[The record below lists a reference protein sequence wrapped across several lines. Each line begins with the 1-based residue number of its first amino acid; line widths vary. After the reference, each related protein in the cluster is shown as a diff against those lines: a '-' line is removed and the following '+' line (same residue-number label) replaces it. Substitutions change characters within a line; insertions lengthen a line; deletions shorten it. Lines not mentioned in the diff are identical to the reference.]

1 MNDRIAQAL
10 TKIFDRHRIVFWYD
24 AKQELRDDFEALQ
37 LPGVEKLELINNE
50 YGIKYRLLRE
60 QPEQKFLLYR
70 EGPQPA
76 DLDNWLLDVQLAH
89 GEFRTD
95 QVAIWLSELELGL
108 EFTDV
113 VQAHAEFFQAI
124 KRKDA
129 LKKLLKAD
137 DTAGQIRLKMLAVC
151 TGSESRMDA
160 VVENLLDELTT
171 KNTKEHEKF
180 KLIERFNLDAFLW
193 EQMKRHYGYESDEP
207 SIRDFV
213 VTLFR
218 DCYFQNFAPEAE
230 GSGENNFRDFRAFRG
245 KKLSS
250 DALVFLKR
258 WKDSRQFEGGFETL
272 SGECAE
278 VLGIEQD
285 LAKRDFRELIELDYF
300 RLIDQKIISDLVRA
314 VAART
319 ASSGD
324 VAIWV
329 RQRRQGHWYREYRH
343 LYEAVDYAV
352 RFMQTLSEIVI
363 FEPQMNTGGHRS
375 EKDIRVN
382 PCESLVPNSLGSWV
396 ERYAKSW
403 FLLDQLYRKFTY
415 HVRMSGQAS
424 LMGSLTDQVENL
436 YSNNYLLK
444 LGDRFQTFVDAA
456 SKWEAFPVR
465 KQKEFFEHW
474 VRPFLRKDNK
484 VCVIISDAMRYE
496 IGDELLSLIRQED
509 RYSAELEPALSML
522 PSYTQLGMAALLP
535 NKALAI
541 ADNETGTVLV
551 DGQNSQGTANRIK
564 ILGQAISQRATA
576 CKADELMAMKG
587 DDCRALVRDH
597 DVIYVYHNRIDAT
610 GDKRESEER
619 VFEAVE
625 ETLQEL
631 IRLIK
636 KLTGANANNLLVTS
650 DHGFIYQNRAI
661 DESDFVGE
669 EPQMDTD
676 GHGLKNGNKNIC
688 VNPCESVVLFKDRR
702 FILGRNL
709 PKHPGLHKF
718 TPEQL
723 GLAGEVEVQ
732 IPKSINRLRLKGS
745 GSRFV
750 HGGASLQEVV
760 IPVLK
765 INKKRQSDVTAV
777 EVDILRGASS
787 VITSG
792 QLAVTLYQ
800 AGPVT
805 DKIQLRVLRA
815 GIYTEAGDLISDSH
829 DLTFD
834 LSSENPRE
842 RELQVRFV
850 LTRKAD
856 EANGQEVILRLEEKH
871 AGTSHYKEYKS
882 LRYLMRRSFTSD
894 FDF

>member
-10 TKIFDRHRIVFWYD
+10 TKLFDRHRIVFWYD
-24 AKQELRDDFEALQ
+24 AKRELHEDFEELK

-113 VQAHAEFFQAI
+113 VQTHAEFFQAI

-151 TGSESRMDA
+151 TGSEPRMDA
-160 VVENLLDELTT
+160 VVENLLQELADGRDE
-171 KNTKEHEKF
+171 KI
-180 KLIERFNLDAFLW
+180 KLVGRCSLDGFLW
-193 EQMKRHYGYESDEP
+193 EQMSRCYGYKSDEP
-207 SIRDFV
+207 GIRDFAV
-213 VTLFR
+213 ELFKS
-218 DCYFQNFAPEAE
+218 CFAMSTD
-230 GSGENNFRDFRAFRG
+230 GQI
-245 KKLSS
+245 KLTG
-250 DALVFLKR
+250 DAMVFLKR

-272 SGECAE
+272 SEECSD

-314 VAART
+314 VESRT
-319 ASSGD
+319 VSSGD
-324 VAIWV
+324 VSLWV
-329 RQRRQGHWYREYRH
+329 RQRRQGHWYGEYRH
-343 LYEAVDYAV
+343 LYEAIDDAA
-352 RFMQTLSEIVI
+352 RFIHALNELSFI
-363 FEPQMNTGGHRS
+363 M
-375 EKDIRVN
+375 
-382 PCESLVPNSLGSWV
+382 ESLSDGVQ
-396 ERYAKSW
+396 RYIKSW
-403 FLLDQLYRKFTY
+403 YKIDQVYRKFTW

-424 LMGSLTDQVENL
+424 LMGSLADHIENL
-436 YSNNYLLK
+436 YSNAYLLK
-444 LGDRFQTFVDAA
+444 LGDCFQSFVDK
-456 SKWEAFPVR
+456 SISWEALPVPR
-465 KQKEFFEHW
+465 QNSFFEHW
-474 VRPFLRKDNK
+474 VQPFLQRDNK

-496 IGDELLSLIRQED
+496 VGDELLGLIRQED
-509 RYSAELEPALSML
+509 RYGAELEPVLSML
-522 PSYTQLGMAALLP
+522 PSYTQLGMASLLP
-535 NKALAI
+535 NQELALV
-541 ADNETGTVLV
+541 DNDSGTVVV
-551 DGQNSQGTANRIK
+551 DGQHSRGLENRIK
-564 ILGQAISQRATA
+564 ILARSDRYRGTA
-576 CKADELMAMKG
+576 LKADALMAMHG
-587 DDCRALVRDH
+587 DDCRALLRDH

-610 GDKRESEER
+610 GDKRETEER

-631 IRLIK
+631 IRLVK
-636 KLTGANANNLLVTS
+636 KLTAANANNLLVTA
-650 DHGFIYQNRAI
+650 DHGFIYQNRPI
-661 DESDFVGE
+661 DESDFSGDDASGE
-669 EPQMDTD
+669 V
-676 GHGLKNGNKNIC
+676 I
-688 VNPCESVVLFKDRR
+688 LFRDRR
-702 FILGRNL
+702 FVLGKKL
-709 PKHPGLHKF
+709 AEVPGLHTF
-718 TPEQL
+718 TSRQL
-723 GLAGEVEVQ
+723 GLAGDVEVQ
-732 IPKSINRLRLKGS
+732 IPRSINRLRLKGS

-765 INKKRQSDVTAV
+765 INKKRESDTAAV

-787 VITSG
+787 IITSG
-792 QLAVTLYQ
+792 QLAVSFYQ

-805 DKIQLRVLRA
+805 EKVQARTFQA
-815 GIYTEAGDLISDSH
+815 GIYNEAGELISDLH
-829 DLTFD
+829 ELLFD
-834 LSSENPRE
+834 LASDNPRE
-842 RELQVRFV
+842 RELQVQFV

-856 EANGQEVILRLEEKH
+856 EVNGQEVILRLEEKL

>member
-1 MNDRIAQAL
+1 MENRVAQTL
-10 TKIFDRHRIVFWYD
+10 TKLFDRHRIVFWYD

-37 LPGVEKLELINNE
+37 LPGVEKLTLANNE
-50 YGIKYRLLRE
+50 YGLKYKLLRE

-70 EGPQPA
+70 EGPQPD

-113 VQAHAEFFQAI
+113 AQAHAEFFQAI
-124 KRKDA
+124 NRKDT

-151 TGSESRMDA
+151 AGSEPRMDA
-160 VVENLLDELTT
+160 VVENLLQELVDGRDE
-171 KNTKEHEKF
+171 KI
-180 KLIERFNLDAFLW
+180 KLIGRCYLEGFLW
-193 EQMKRHYGYESDEP
+193 EQMTRCYGYKSDEP
-207 SIRDFV
+207 GIRDFV
-213 VTLFR
+213 IELFKS
-218 DCYFQNFAPEAE
+218 CYAMDTDGQV
-230 GSGENNFRDFRAFRG
+230 
-245 KKLSS
+245 KLTG

-278 VLGIEQD
+278 ALGIERD
-285 LAKRDFRELIELDYF
+285 LANRDFRELIELDYF
-300 RLIDQKIISDLVRA
+300 RLIDLKIISDLVQA
-314 VAART
+314 VSALT
-319 ASSGD
+319 VSSDD
-324 VAIWV
+324 VEIWV
-329 RQRRQGHWYREYRH
+329 RKRRQGHWYREYKH
-343 LYEAVDYAV
+343 LYEAVNYAAQFTHALGEAKLAMDSLAEGV
-352 RFMQTLSEIVI
+352 QCYS
-363 FEPQMNTGGHRS
+363 RS
-375 EKDIRVN
+375 WYR
-382 PCESLVPNSLGSWV
+382 
-396 ERYAKSW
+396 
-403 FLLDQLYRKFTY
+403 LDQLYRKFTY
-415 HVRMSGQAS
+415 HVRMSGQTS
-424 LMGSLTDQVENL
+424 LMGSLTEQIENL

-444 LGDRFQTFVDAA
+444 LGDRFQTFVDSA

-465 KQKEFFEHW
+465 KQKEFFDCW

-484 VCVIISDAMRYE
+484 VCVIISDALRYE

-535 NKALAI
+535 NKTLAI

-551 DGQNSQGTANRIK
+551 DGQSSQGTDNRVK
-564 ILGQAISQRATA
+564 ILGQPNDYRAMA
-576 CKADELMAMKG
+576 CKAGELMDMKV
-587 DDCRALVRDH
+587 DDRRALVREH
-597 DVIYVYHNRIDAT
+597 DVIYVYHNRIDAI
-610 GDKRESEER
+610 GDNRESEER
-619 VFEAVE
+619 VFEEVE
-625 ETLQEL
+625 KTLEDL
-631 IRLIK
+631 ISLIK

-650 DHGFIYQNRAI
+650 DHGFIYQNRPI
-661 DESDFVGE
+661 DESDYSWVEAEGD
-669 EPQMDTD
+669 QI
-676 GHGLKNGNKNIC
+676 LYRN
-688 VNPCESVVLFKDRR
+688 RR
-702 FILGRNL
+702 FVLG
-709 PKHPGLHKF
+709 KGLAEASSLRKF
-718 TPEQL
+718 TSEQL
-723 GLAGEVEVQ
+723 GLVGEVEAQ

-745 GSRFV
+745 GSRFA

-765 INKKRQSDVTAV
+765 INKKRQSDVTVV

-800 AGPVT
+800 ANPVT
-805 DKIQLRVLRA
+805 DKIQPRALRA

-829 DLTFD
+829 NLTFD
-834 LSSENPRE
+834 LSSDNHRG

-856 EANGQEVILRLEEKH
+856 EANGHDVILRLEEKH

>member
-10 TKIFDRHRIVFWYD
+10 TKLFDRHRIVFWYD

-37 LPGVEKLELINNE
+37 LHGVEKLELINNE
-50 YGIKYRLLRE
+50 YGIKYKLLRE

-113 VQAHAEFFQAI
+113 VQAHAEFFQAV

-137 DTAGQIRLKMLAVC
+137 DTSGQIRLKMLAVC
-151 TGSESRMDA
+151 TGSEPRMDA
-160 VVENLLDELTT
+160 VVENLLQELADGRDE
-171 KNTKEHEKF
+171 KI
-180 KLIERFNLDAFLW
+180 KLIGRCSLDGFLW
-193 EQMKRHYGYESDEP
+193 EQMTRCYGYKSDEP
-207 SIRDFV
+207 GIRDFAIE
-213 VTLFR
+213 LFKS
-218 DCYFQNFAPEAE
+218 CYAMGTDGQV
-230 GSGENNFRDFRAFRG
+230 
-245 KKLSS
+245 KLTG
-250 DALVFLKR
+250 DAMVFLKR

-314 VAART
+314 VAAHT
-319 ASSGD
+319 ASSSD

-343 LYEAVDYAV
+343 LYEAVDYAA
-352 RFMQTLSEIVI
+352 RFVHALGEAKLAM
-363 FEPQMNTGGHRS
+363 
-375 EKDIRVN
+375 D
-382 PCESLVPNSLGSWV
+382 SLAEGVQ
-396 ERYAKSW
+396 RYSRFW
-403 FLLDQLYRKFTY
+403 YQLDQLYRKFTY

-424 LMGSLTDQVENL
+424 LMDSLTDQIENL

-465 KQKEFFEHW
+465 KQNEFFEHW
-474 VRPFLRKDNK
+474 VQPFLRKDNK

-522 PSYTQLGMAALLP
+522 PSYTQIGMAALLP

-551 DGQNSQGTANRIK
+551 DGQSSQGTANRIK

-576 CKADELMAMKG
+576 CKAEELMAMKG

-636 KLTGANANNLLVTS
+636 KLNNANLYNFLVTS

-661 DESDFVGE
+661 EESDFSGVDAEGD
-669 EPQMDTD
+669 Q
-676 GHGLKNGNKNIC
+676 I
-688 VNPCESVVLFKDRR
+688 LFRDRR
-702 FILGRNL
+702 FVLGKGL
-709 PKHPGLHKF
+709 AEASSLHKF

-792 QLAVTLYQ
+792 QLAVTMYQ

-805 DKIQLRVLRA
+805 DKIQSRVLRA

-834 LSSENPRE
+834 LSSDNPRE

>member
-1 MNDRIAQAL
+1 MENRIAQAL
-10 TKIFDRHRIVFWYD
+10 TKLFDRHRIVFWYD

-151 TGSESRMDA
+151 TGSEPRMDA
-160 VVENLLDELTT
+160 VVENLLQELADGRDE
-171 KNTKEHEKF
+171 KI
-180 KLIERFNLDAFLW
+180 KLVGRCSLDGFLW
-193 EQMKRHYGYESDEP
+193 EQMTRYYGYKSDES
-207 SIRDFV
+207 SIRDFAIE
-213 VTLFR
+213 LFKS
-218 DCYFQNFAPEAE
+218 CYAMGTDGQV
-230 GSGENNFRDFRAFRG
+230 
-245 KKLSS
+245 KLTG

-258 WKDSRQFEGGFETL
+258 WKDSRQFEDGFETL

-278 VLGIEQD
+278 VLGIEQN

-300 RLIDQKIISDLVRA
+300 RLIDQKIISDLVRV
-314 VAART
+314 VATRT

-329 RQRRQGHWYREYRH
+329 RQRRQSHWYREYRH
-343 LYEAVDYAV
+343 LYEAVDYAA
-352 RFMQTLSEIVI
+352 RFTHALSEAKLV
-363 FEPQMNTGGHRS
+363 M
-375 EKDIRVN
+375 D
-382 PCESLVPNSLGSWV
+382 SLAEGVQ
-396 ERYAKSW
+396 RYSRFW
-403 FLLDQLYRKFTY
+403 YQLDQFYRKFTY

-424 LMGSLTDQVENL
+424 LMGSLTEQIENL

-444 LGDRFQTFVDAA
+444 LGDRFQVFVDAA
-456 SKWEAFPVR
+456 SKWEASPVY
-465 KQKEFFEHW
+465 KQKKFFEYW

-535 NKALAI
+535 NKTLAL

-551 DGQNSQGTANRIK
+551 DGQSSQGTANRIK

-636 KLTGANANNLLVTS
+636 KLTGANANNLLVTA

-661 DESDFVGE
+661 DESDFSGVDAEGD
-669 EPQMDTD
+669 Q
-676 GHGLKNGNKNIC
+676 I
-688 VNPCESVVLFKDRR
+688 LFRDRR
-702 FILGRNL
+702 FVLGKGL
-709 PKHPGLHKF
+709 ADASSLHKF

-792 QLAVTLYQ
+792 QLAVTIYQ
-800 AGPVT
+800 TEPVT
-805 DKIQLRVLRA
+805 DKIQPRVLRA

-829 DLTFD
+829 ALTFD
-834 LSSENPRE
+834 LSSDNPRE

-882 LRYLMRRSFTSD
+882 LRYLIRRSFTSD

>member
-1 MNDRIAQAL
+1 MNSQIQAAL
-10 TKIFDRHRIVFWYD
+10 SKLFNKHRIVFWYD

-37 LPGVEKLELINNE
+37 LPDVEKLELTNNE
-50 YGIKYRLLRE
+50 YGLKYRLLRE

-129 LKKLLKAD
+129 LRKLLTAD
-137 DTAGQIRLKMLAVC
+137 DTPGQIRLKMLAVC
-151 TGSESRMDA
+151 TGSEPRMDS
-160 VVENLLDELTT
+160 VVENLLQELADGRDE
-171 KNTKEHEKF
+171 KV
-180 KLIERFNLDAFLW
+180 KLVGRCSLDGCLW
-193 EQMKRHYGYESDEP
+193 EQMTRCYGYKSDEP
-207 SIRDFV
+207 GIRDFAIE
-213 VTLFR
+213 LFKS
-218 DCYFQNFAPEAE
+218 CYAMGTDGQV
-230 GSGENNFRDFRAFRG
+230 
-245 KKLSS
+245 KLTS

-258 WKDSRQFEGGFETL
+258 WKDSRQFESGFEAI

-285 LAKRDFRELIELDYF
+285 LTRRDFRELIELDYF
-300 RLIDQKIISDLVRA
+300 RLVDQKIISDLLRA
-314 VAART
+314 VASRT
-319 ASSGD
+319 VSSGD
-324 VAIWV
+324 VSLWV
-329 RQRRQGHWYREYRH
+329 RQRRQSHWYSEYRH
-343 LYEAVDYAV
+343 LYEAVDYAAQFTHALGEAKLDMDSLAEGV
-352 RFMQTLSEIVI
+352 QCYSRFWY
-363 FEPQMNTGGHRS
+363 
-375 EKDIRVN
+375 K
-382 PCESLVPNSLGSWV
+382 
-396 ERYAKSW
+396 
-403 FLLDQLYRKFTY
+403 LDQFYRKFTY

-424 LMGSLTDQVENL
+424 LMGTLTDQVENL
-436 YSNNYLLK
+436 YSNTYLLK
-444 LGDRFQTFVDAA
+444 LGDRFQTYVNEA
-456 SKWEAFPVR
+456 SKWEAFPVH

-484 VCVIISDAMRYE
+484 IYVIISDAMRYE
-496 IGDELLSLIRQED
+496 IGEELLSLIRQED

-535 NKALAI
+535 NKELAI

-551 DGQNSQGTANRIK
+551 DGQSSQGTANRAK
-564 ILGQAISQRATA
+564 ILQAALDGRG
-576 CKADELMAMKG
+576 KAIKAEEFMQLNR
-587 DDCRALVRDH
+587 DDSRDLLKAN
-597 DVIYVYHNRIDAT
+597 DVLYIYHNRIDQA
-610 GDKRESEER
+610 GDKMHSEGQA
-619 VFEAVE
+619 FEATE
-625 ETLQEL
+625 QTLKDL
-631 IRLIK
+631 VKLVK
-636 KLTGANANNLLVTS
+636 KLTAANANNILITA
-650 DHGFIYQNRAI
+650 DHGFIYQHKELN
-661 DESDFVGE
+661 ESDF
-669 EPQMDTD
+669 
-676 GHGLKNGNKNIC
+676 L
-688 VNPCESVVLFKDRR
+688 SVDASGDAILYRDRR
-702 FILGRNL
+702 FVLGKGL
-709 PKHPGLHKF
+709 VESASLHKF
-718 TPEQL
+718 TSEQL
-723 GLAGEVEVQ
+723 DLTGEVEVQ

-765 INKKRQSDVTAV
+765 INKKRQSDVTTV
-777 EVDILRGASS
+777 EVDILRGTSS

-792 QLAVTLYQ
+792 QLAVTMYQ
-800 AGPVT
+800 AAPMT
-805 DKIQLRVLRA
+805 DKIQPRVLRA

-834 LSSENPRE
+834 LTSDNPRE
-842 RELQVRFV
+842 RELQVRFL

-856 EANGQEVILRLEEKH
+856 VVNGQEVVLRLEEKH

>member
-1 MNDRIAQAL
+1 MENRIAKAL
-10 TKIFDRHRIVFWYD
+10 TKLFDRHRIVFWYD
-24 AKQELRDDFEALQ
+24 SKQELRDDFEMLS
-37 LPGVEKLELINNE
+37 LPGIEKLELANNE
-50 YGIKYRLLRE
+50 YGIKHKLLRE

-70 EGPQPA
+70 DGPQPA

-108 EFTDV
+108 EFAEV
-113 VQAHAEFFQAI
+113 VQDHAEFFQAI

-137 DTAGQIRLKMLAVC
+137 DTVGQIRLKMLAVC
-151 TGSESRMDA
+151 TGSESRMDS
-160 VVENLLDELTT
+160 VVEYLLQELSDGRDE
-171 KNTKEHEKF
+171 KI
-180 KLIERFNLDAFLW
+180 KLIGRCSLEDFLW
-193 EQMKRHYGYESDEP
+193 EQMARCYGYKSNEP
-207 SIRDFV
+207 GIRDFV
-213 VTLFR
+213 IELFKT
-218 DCYFQNFAPEAE
+218 CYAMGTDGQVNLT
-230 GSGENNFRDFRAFRG
+230 G
-245 KKLSS
+245 

-258 WKDSRQFEGGFETL
+258 WKDSRQFEDGFETL
-272 SGECAE
+272 SGECGE
-278 VLGIEQD
+278 VLGVEQE

-300 RLIDQKIISDLVRA
+300 RLIDLKIISDLVKS

-319 ASSGD
+319 VSSGD
-324 VAIWV
+324 IAIWV
-329 RQRRQGHWYREYRH
+329 RQRRQSHWYREFQH
-343 LYEAVDYAV
+343 LYEAIDYAAQ
-352 RFMQTLSEIVI
+352 FIQ
-363 FEPQMNTGGHRS
+363 
-375 EKDIRVN
+375 
-382 PCESLVPNSLGSWV
+382 SLGEAKLVMDSLTEGV
-396 ERYAKSW
+396 GRYSRLW
-403 FLLDQLYRKFTY
+403 YRIDQLYRKFTY
-415 HVRMSGQAS
+415 HVRKSGQAS
-424 LMGSLTDQVENL
+424 LMSTLTDQIENL

-444 LGDRFQTFVDAA
+444 LGDCFQTFVDSA
-456 SKWEAFPVR
+456 SKWEAFPVHR
-465 KQKEFFEHW
+465 QNEFFDSW
-474 VRPFLRKDNK
+474 VQPFLRKDNK

-496 IGDELLSLIRQED
+496 IGEELLSLIRQED
-509 RYSAELEPALSML
+509 RYSAELEPALSLL

-535 NKALAI
+535 NKSLAI
-541 ADNETGTVLV
+541 ADNDTGTVLV
-551 DGQNSQGTANRIK
+551 DGQSSQGTANRIK
-564 ILGQAISQRATA
+564 ILKQAMSQRATA

-587 DDCRALVRDH
+587 EDCRDLVRDH

-625 ETLQEL
+625 ETLQDL
-631 IRLIK
+631 IRLVK
-636 KLTGANANNLLVTS
+636 KLTAANASNLLITS

-661 DESDFVGE
+661 VESDFSGSDAEGE
-669 EPQMDTD
+669 Q
-676 GHGLKNGNKNIC
+676 I
-688 VNPCESVVLFKDRR
+688 LFRDRR
-702 FILGRNL
+702 FVLG
-709 PKHPGLHKF
+709 KGLFESSSLHTF
-718 TPEQL
+718 TSDQL
-723 GLAGEVEVQ
+723 GLVGEVEVQ

-777 EVDILRGASS
+777 EVEILRGTSS

-792 QLAVTLYQ
+792 QLAVVMYQ

-805 DKIQLRVLRA
+805 EKIQPRVLRA
-815 GIYTEAGDLISDSH
+815 GIYTESGDLISDSH

-834 LSSENPRE
+834 LSSDNPRD

-850 LTRKAD
+850 LSRKAD
-856 EANGQEVILRLEEKH
+856 EVNGQEVILRLEEKH

-882 LRYLMRRSFTSD
+882 VRYLMRRSFTSD

>member
-1 MNDRIAQAL
+1 MENRIAQAL
-10 TKIFDRHRIVFWYD
+10 TKLFDRHRIVFWYD
-24 AKQELRDDFEALQ
+24 AKQELRDDFEALS
-37 LPGVEKLELINNE
+37 LPAVEKLELINNE
-50 YGIKYRLLRE
+50 YGIKYKLLRE

-113 VQAHAEFFQAI
+113 VQANAEFFKAV

-129 LKKLLKAD
+129 LKNLLKAD

-151 TGSESRMDA
+151 TGSEPRMDA
-160 VVENLLDELTT
+160 VVENLLQELADGRDE
-171 KNTKEHEKF
+171 KI
-180 KLIERFNLDAFLW
+180 KLVGRCSLDDFFW
-193 EQMKRHYGYESDEP
+193 EQMIRYYGYKSDELG
-207 SIRDFV
+207 IRDFAIE
-213 VTLFR
+213 LFKS
-218 DCYFQNFAPEAE
+218 CYAMGTNGQV
-230 GSGENNFRDFRAFRG
+230 
-245 KKLSS
+245 KLTG
-250 DALVFLKR
+250 DAMVFLKR
-258 WKDSRQFEGGFETL
+258 WKDSRQFEGSFETL

-285 LAKRDFRELIELDYF
+285 LTKRDFRELIDLDYF
-300 RLIDQKIISDLVRA
+300 RLIDQKIISELVR
-314 VAART
+314 VVSTRT

-343 LYEAVDYAV
+343 LYEAVDYAAQFTHALGEAKLAMDSLAEGV
-352 RFMQTLSEIVI
+352 QRYSRF
-363 FEPQMNTGGHRS
+363 
-375 EKDIRVN
+375 
-382 PCESLVPNSLGSWV
+382 W
-396 ERYAKSW
+396 Y
-403 FLLDQLYRKFTY
+403 LLDQLYRKFTY

-424 LMGSLTDQVENL
+424 LMGSLTDQIENL

-444 LGDRFQTFVDAA
+444 LGDRFQTFVDSA

-465 KQKEFFEHW
+465 KQKEFFEYW

-496 IGDELLSLIRQED
+496 IGDELMSLIRQED

-522 PSYTQLGMAALLP
+522 PSYTQIGMAALLP
-535 NKALAI
+535 NKTLAI

-551 DGQNSQGTANRIK
+551 DGQSSQGTANRIK
-564 ILGQAISQRATA
+564 ILGQAITQRATA

-597 DVIYVYHNRIDAT
+597 DVIYIYHNRIDAT

-636 KLTGANANNLLVTS
+636 KLTGANASNLLVTS
-650 DHGFIYQNRAI
+650 DHGFIYQNRTI
-661 DESDFVGE
+661 DESDFSGVDAEG
-669 EPQMDTD
+669 D
-676 GHGLKNGNKNIC
+676 KI
-688 VNPCESVVLFKDRR
+688 LFRDRR
-702 FILGRNL
+702 FVLG
-709 PKHPGLHKF
+709 KGLTEASSLRKF

-723 GLAGEVEVQ
+723 GLAGEVEVH

-792 QLAVTLYQ
+792 QLAVTMYQ

-805 DKIQLRVLRA
+805 DKIQPRVLRA

-834 LSSENPRE
+834 LSSDNPRE

-871 AGTSHYKEYKS
+871 GGTSHYKEYKS
-882 LRYLMRRSFTSD
+882 LRYLIRRSFTSD

>member
-1 MNDRIAQAL
+1 MNNRIEQAL
-10 TKIFDRHRIVFWYD
+10 NKLFERHRIVFWYD
-24 AKQELRDDFEALQ
+24 TKQELLADYEALS
-37 LPGVEKLELINNE
+37 LPGIEKLKINNNE
-50 YGIKYRLLRE
+50 YGIKYRLLR
-60 QPEQKFLLYR
+60 QQREQKFLLYHD
-70 EGPQPA
+70 GPQPA
-76 DLDNWLLDVQLAH
+76 DLGNWLLDVQLAQ

-95 QVAIWLSELELGL
+95 QAAIWLSELELGL

-113 VQAHAEFFQAI
+113 VQAHADFFQAT
-124 KRKDA
+124 KRRDT
-129 LKKLLKAD
+129 LKRLLKAD
-137 DTAGQIRLKMLAVC
+137 DTAGQICLKMLAVC
-151 TGSESRMDA
+151 TGCEPHLDA
-160 VVENLLDELTT
+160 VVENLLQDLADGRDE
-171 KNTKEHEKF
+171 KI
-180 KLIERFNLDAFLW
+180 KLVGRCKLDSFLW
-193 EQMKRHYGYESDEP
+193 EQMTRGYGYRSDAP
-207 SIRDFV
+207 GIRDFAIE
-213 VTLFR
+213 LFKS
-218 DCYFQNFAPEAE
+218 CYAMGTDGQV
-230 GSGENNFRDFRAFRG
+230 
-245 KKLSS
+245 KLTG
-250 DALVFLKR
+250 DAMVFLKR
-258 WKDSRQFEGGFETL
+258 WKDSRQFEGSFETL

-343 LYEAVDYAV
+343 LYEAVDYAAQFTHALGEAKLAMDSLAEGV
-352 RFMQTLSEIVI
+352 QRYSRFWYQI
-363 FEPQMNTGGHRS
+363 
-375 EKDIRVN
+375 
-382 PCESLVPNSLGSWV
+382 
-396 ERYAKSW
+396 
-403 FLLDQLYRKFTY
+403 DQFYRKFTY

-424 LMGSLTDQVENL
+424 LMGTLTDQIENL

-456 SKWEAFPVR
+456 SKWEAFPVCR
-465 KQKEFFEHW
+465 QKEFFKHW

-535 NKALAI
+535 NKELAI

-551 DGQNSQGTANRIK
+551 DGQSSQGTANRIK
-564 ILGQAISQRATA
+564 ILGKAISQRATA

-636 KLTGANANNLLVTS
+636 KLTGANANNLVVTS

-661 DESDFVGE
+661 DESDFSGVDAEGD
-669 EPQMDTD
+669 Q
-676 GHGLKNGNKNIC
+676 I
-688 VNPCESVVLFKDRR
+688 LFRDRR
-702 FILGRNL
+702 FVLGKGL
-709 PKHPGLHKF
+709 VAASSLHKF

-792 QLAVTLYQ
+792 QLAVTMYQ

-834 LSSENPRE
+834 LSSDNPRE

>member
-1 MNDRIAQAL
+1 VN
-10 TKIFDRHRIVFWYD
+10 T
-24 AKQELRDDFEALQ
+24 
-37 LPGVEKLELINNE
+37 
-50 YGIKYRLLRE
+50 GI
-60 QPEQKFLLYR
+60 
-70 EGPQPA
+70 
-76 DLDNWLLDVQLAH
+76 
-89 GEFRTD
+89 
-95 QVAIWLSELELGL
+95 
-108 EFTDV
+108 
-113 VQAHAEFFQAI
+113 
-124 KRKDA
+124 
-129 LKKLLKAD
+129 
-137 DTAGQIRLKMLAVC
+137 
-151 TGSESRMDA
+151 
-160 VVENLLDELTT
+160 
-171 KNTKEHEKF
+171 
-180 KLIERFNLDAFLW
+180 
-193 EQMKRHYGYESDEP
+193 
-207 SIRDFV
+207 
-213 VTLFR
+213 
-218 DCYFQNFAPEAE
+218 
-230 GSGENNFRDFRAFRG
+230 
-245 KKLSS
+245 
-250 DALVFLKR
+250 
-258 WKDSRQFEGGFETL
+258 
-272 SGECAE
+272 
-278 VLGIEQD
+278 
-285 LAKRDFRELIELDYF
+285 
-300 RLIDQKIISDLVRA
+300 
-314 VAART
+314 
-319 ASSGD
+319 
-324 VAIWV
+324 
-329 RQRRQGHWYREYRH
+329 
-343 LYEAVDYAV
+343 LYEAVDYAAQFTHALGEAKLAMDSLAEGV
-352 RFMQTLSEIVI
+352 QRYSRFWYQ
-363 FEPQMNTGGHRS
+363 
-375 EKDIRVN
+375 
-382 PCESLVPNSLGSWV
+382 
-396 ERYAKSW
+396 
-403 FLLDQLYRKFTY
+403 LDQLYRKFTY

-424 LMGSLTDQVENL
+424 LMGSLTEQIENL

-551 DGQNSQGTANRIK
+551 DGQSSQGTANRIK

-661 DESDFVGE
+661 DESDFSGVDAEGE
-669 EPQMDTD
+669 Q
-676 GHGLKNGNKNIC
+676 I
-688 VNPCESVVLFKDRR
+688 LFRDRR
-702 FILGRNL
+702 FVLGKGL
-709 PKHPGLHKF
+709 AEASSLHKF

-792 QLAVTLYQ
+792 QLAVTMYQ

-805 DKIQLRVLRA
+805 DKIQPRVLRA

-834 LSSENPRE
+834 LSSDNPRE

>member
-1 MNDRIAQAL
+1 
-10 TKIFDRHRIVFWYD
+10 
-24 AKQELRDDFEALQ
+24 
-37 LPGVEKLELINNE
+37 
-50 YGIKYRLLRE
+50 
-60 QPEQKFLLYR
+60 
-70 EGPQPA
+70 
-76 DLDNWLLDVQLAH
+76 
-89 GEFRTD
+89 
-95 QVAIWLSELELGL
+95 
-108 EFTDV
+108 
-113 VQAHAEFFQAI
+113 
-124 KRKDA
+124 
-129 LKKLLKAD
+129 
-137 DTAGQIRLKMLAVC
+137 
-151 TGSESRMDA
+151 
-160 VVENLLDELTT
+160 
-171 KNTKEHEKF
+171 
-180 KLIERFNLDAFLW
+180 
-193 EQMKRHYGYESDEP
+193 
-207 SIRDFV
+207 
-213 VTLFR
+213 
-218 DCYFQNFAPEAE
+218 
-230 GSGENNFRDFRAFRG
+230 
-245 KKLSS
+245 
-250 DALVFLKR
+250 
-258 WKDSRQFEGGFETL
+258 
-272 SGECAE
+272 
-278 VLGIEQD
+278 
-285 LAKRDFRELIELDYF
+285 
-300 RLIDQKIISDLVRA
+300 
-314 VAART
+314 
-319 ASSGD
+319 
-324 VAIWV
+324 
-329 RQRRQGHWYREYRH
+329 
-343 LYEAVDYAV
+343 
-352 RFMQTLSEIVI
+352 
-363 FEPQMNTGGHRS
+363 
-375 EKDIRVN
+375 
-382 PCESLVPNSLGSWV
+382 
-396 ERYAKSW
+396 
-403 FLLDQLYRKFTY
+403 
-415 HVRMSGQAS
+415 
-424 LMGSLTDQVENL
+424 
-436 YSNNYLLK
+436 LK
-444 LGDRFQTFVDAA
+444 LGDRFQAFVDAA

-541 ADNETGTVLV
+541 ADNETGAVLV
-551 DGQNSQGTANRIK
+551 DGQSSQGTANRIK

-625 ETLQEL
+625 ETMQEL

-661 DESDFVGE
+661 DESDFSGVDAEGE
-669 EPQMDTD
+669 Q
-676 GHGLKNGNKNIC
+676 I
-688 VNPCESVVLFKDRR
+688 LFRDRR
-702 FILGRNL
+702 FVLGKGL
-709 PKHPGLHKF
+709 AKASSLHKF

-777 EVDILRGASS
+777 EVNILRGASS

-805 DKIQLRVLRA
+805 DKIQPRVLRA

-834 LSSENPRE
+834 LSSDNPRE

>member
-1 MNDRIAQAL
+1 MENRIAQAL
-10 TKIFDRHRIVFWYD
+10 TKLFDRHRIVFWYD

-151 TGSESRMDA
+151 TGSEPRMDA
-160 VVENLLDELTT
+160 VVENLLQELADGRDE
-171 KNTKEHEKF
+171 KI
-180 KLIERFNLDAFLW
+180 KLVGRCSLDGFLW
-193 EQMKRHYGYESDEP
+193 EQMTRYYGYKSDES
-207 SIRDFV
+207 SIRDFAIE
-213 VTLFR
+213 LFKS
-218 DCYFQNFAPEAE
+218 CYAMGTDGQV
-230 GSGENNFRDFRAFRG
+230 
-245 KKLSS
+245 KLTG

-258 WKDSRQFEGGFETL
+258 WKDSRQFEDGFETL

-278 VLGIEQD
+278 VLGIEQN

-300 RLIDQKIISDLVRA
+300 RLIDQKIISDLVRV
-314 VAART
+314 VATRT

-329 RQRRQGHWYREYRH
+329 RQRRQSHWYREYRH
-343 LYEAVDYAV
+343 LYEAVDYAA
-352 RFMQTLSEIVI
+352 RFTHALSEAKLV
-363 FEPQMNTGGHRS
+363 M
-375 EKDIRVN
+375 D
-382 PCESLVPNSLGSWV
+382 SLAEGVQ
-396 ERYAKSW
+396 RYSRFW
-403 FLLDQLYRKFTY
+403 YQLDQFYRKFTY

-424 LMGSLTDQVENL
+424 LMGSLTEQIENL

-465 KQKEFFEHW
+465 KQKECFEYW

-535 NKALAI
+535 SKELAI

-551 DGQNSQGTANRIK
+551 DGQSSQGTANRIK

-636 KLTGANANNLLVTS
+636 KLTGANANNLLVTA

-661 DESDFVGE
+661 DESDFSGVDAEGD
-669 EPQMDTD
+669 Q
-676 GHGLKNGNKNIC
+676 I
-688 VNPCESVVLFKDRR
+688 LFRDRR
-702 FILGRNL
+702 FVLGKGL
-709 PKHPGLHKF
+709 ADASSLHKF

-792 QLAVTLYQ
+792 QLAVTIYQ
-800 AGPVT
+800 TEPVT
-805 DKIQLRVLRA
+805 DKIQPRVLRA

-829 DLTFD
+829 ALTFD
-834 LSSENPRE
+834 LSSDNPRE

-882 LRYLMRRSFTSD
+882 LRYLIRRSFTSD

>member
-1 MNDRIAQAL
+1 MRSRIAQAL
-10 TKIFDRHRIVFWYD
+10 TKLFDRYRIVFWYD
-24 AKQELRDDFEALQ
+24 ARQELRDDFEALS
-37 LPGVEKLELINNE
+37 LSGVEKLELTNNE
-50 YGIKYRLLRE
+50 YGVKYRVLRE

-70 EGPQPA
+70 EGPQPT

-95 QVAIWLSELELGL
+95 QLEIWLSELELGL

-113 VQAHAEFFQAI
+113 VQTHAEFFRSI

-129 LKKLLKAD
+129 LKKLLQPD

-151 TGSESRMDA
+151 VGSEPRMDS
-160 VVENLLDELTT
+160 VMENLLQELADGCDE
-171 KNTKEHEKF
+171 KIKR
-180 KLIERFNLDAFLW
+180 IGRCNLDGFLQK
-193 EQMKRHYGYESDEP
+193 QMTRCYGYKSDEP
-207 SIRDFV
+207 GIRDFAIE
-213 VTLFR
+213 LFKS
-218 DCYFQNFAPEAE
+218 CYAMSTDGQA
-230 GSGENNFRDFRAFRG
+230 
-245 KKLSS
+245 KLTG

-258 WKDSRQFEGGFETL
+258 WKDSRRFEGGFETL

-285 LAKRDFRELIELDYF
+285 LTKRDFRELIELDYF
-300 RLIDQKIISDLVRA
+300 QLIDQKIISDLVRA
-314 VAART
+314 VASRT
-319 ASSGD
+319 VSSGD
-324 VAIWV
+324 VAIRV
-329 RQRRQGHWYREYRH
+329 RQRRQSHWYREYRD
-343 LYEAVDYAV
+343 LYEAINYAA
-352 RFMQTLSEIVI
+352 RFTHALDEARFAM
-363 FEPQMNTGGHRS
+363 
-375 EKDIRVN
+375 D
-382 PCESLVPNSLGSWV
+382 SLADGVQ
-396 ERYAKSW
+396 RYSRFW
-403 FLLDQLYRKFTY
+403 YQIDQLYRKFTY

-424 LMGSLTDQVENL
+424 LMDTLVDQVENL

-456 SKWEAFPVR
+456 SKWEAFPVCI
-465 KQKEFFEHW
+465 QKEFFELW

-496 IGDELLSLIRQED
+496 VGNELLSLIRQED
-509 RYSAELEPALSML
+509 RYTAELEPALSML

-535 NKALAI
+535 NKELAI
-541 ADNETGTVLV
+541 ADNETSAVMV
-551 DGQNSQGTANRIK
+551 DGQSSQGTANRIK

-587 DDCRALVRDH
+587 DECRALVRDH

-610 GDKRESEER
+610 GDKRESEGR

-636 KLTGANANNLLVTS
+636 KLTGANASNLLVTS

-661 DESDFVGE
+661 DESDFSG
-669 EPQMDTD
+669 
-676 GHGLKNGNKNIC
+676 
-688 VNPCESVVLFKDRR
+688 VNAEGDQILFRNRR
-702 FILGRNL
+702 FVLGKGL
-709 PKHPGLHKF
+709 TDMPSLHKF

-723 GLAGEVEVQ
+723 GLVGKVEVQ

-760 IPVLK
+760 IPVIK
-765 INKKRQSDVTAV
+765 INKKRQSDVTTV

-792 QLAVTLYQ
+792 QLAVTMYQ
-800 AGPVT
+800 ARPVT
-805 DKIQLRVLRA
+805 DKIQPRVLRA

-834 LSSENPRE
+834 LSSGNPRE
-842 RELQVRFV
+842 RELQVRFI

-856 EANGQEVILRLEEKH
+856 EANDREVILRLEEKH

-882 LRYLMRRSFTSD
+882 LRYMVRRSFTSD